1 MSKLYKAVNAFAAAL
16 RRVATE
22 DKAYL
27 TDSGLHFDLHALIGG
42 QLTKDAVHKLY
53 LVYPEGN
60 WVEISHGT
68 PYHIIGEGGYGKPV
82 LDLPYEEDSVAE
94 VDSNIVMTGSG
105 KFVEIQASG
114 EEATF
119 DAAELARLI
128 SLAKIG
134 IEKISKLQNE
144 AIENGQKIES
154 IG

>member
-1 MSKLYKAVNAFAAAL
+1 MLQADGGTRTASISGAYVAAKIAVKKLIAAGELEA
-16 RRVATE
+16 
-22 DKAYL
+22 DPF
-27 TDSGLHFDLHALIGG
+27 TDSVA
-42 QLTKDAVHKLY
+42 AVS
-53 LVYPEGN
+53 VGVCN
-60 WVEISHGT
+60 
-68 PYHIIGEGGYGKPV
+68 GKPV

-119 DAAELARLI
+119 DADELARLI